1 VLLPW
6 AWPGR
11 GSSGLRFTEAEIQ
24 FLFPAPYS
32 RRTLVHFRLIKMQI
46 GIFFGVVLSFVIF
59 GRGRFLDHP
68 AYFLGTLWGIY
79 SFLGLYSLGTYLVQ
93 TSLAEH
99 GLSGFKRQ
107 IWTLGALAAVAV
119 SVVVRAKR
127 YIPPLPQG
135 EDIGLHE
142 ISAWV
147 VRLTGSGPAFFLAYP
162 FKTLVRPAF
171 ATDPAEFALR
181 FIPAVIIVGLVYVWV
196 IGTDANFEEASLERA
211 RKMAARIEAARSRNW
226 RHARRGTT
234 KVRKP
239 LFKLAASGFGH
250 TPIFWKNL
258 ISVGRLGSMR
268 VLPAIAGIGVA
279 FAAMASNHKGEGQA
293 FLIIVGSIAG
303 GIAAFMTLLGPMMIR
318 DDLRC
323 DLQQMDLLKT
333 YPLPGWAVVLGEVL
347 APIAVLTAIQW
358 FLLLIAAML
367 IPSVGSMHLTGS
379 QRLLVGLSAAF
390 VLPCLSMIGVLI
402 QNAVALI
409 WPGWVELGKGH
420 RQGIEAMGQRLI
432 TMAATL
438 LTLVVAVIPASIA
451 FGIVYFLGS
460 FVIGVSVMPIAEL
473 AAAMCLLTEA
483 GFAVLWLGR
492 VFDKYDV
499 SRA

>member
-1 VLLPW
+1 
-6 AWPGR
+6 
-11 GSSGLRFTEAEIQ
+11 
-24 FLFPAPYS
+24 
-32 RRTLVHFRLIKMQI
+32 
-46 GIFFGVVLSFVIF
+46 
-59 GRGRFLDHP
+59 
-68 AYFLGTLWGIY
+68 
-79 SFLGLYSLGTYLVQ
+79 
-93 TSLAEH
+93 
-99 GLSGFKRQ
+99 
-107 IWTLGALAAVAV
+107 
-119 SVVVRAKR
+119 
-127 YIPPLPQG
+127 
-135 EDIGLHE
+135 
-142 ISAWV
+142 
-147 VRLTGSGPAFFLAYP
+147 
-162 FKTLVRPAF
+162 
-171 ATDPAEFALR
+171 
-181 FIPAVIIVGLVYVWV
+181 
-196 IGTDANFEEASLERA
+196 
-211 RKMAARIEAARSRNW
+211 
-226 RHARRGTT
+226 
-234 KVRKP
+234 VRKP